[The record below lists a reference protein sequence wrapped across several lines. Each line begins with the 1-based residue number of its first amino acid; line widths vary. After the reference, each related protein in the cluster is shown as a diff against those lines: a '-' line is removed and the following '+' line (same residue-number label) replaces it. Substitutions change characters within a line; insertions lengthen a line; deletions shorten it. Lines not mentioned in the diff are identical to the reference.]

1 MVVFPASLVSS
12 AFEIHGDCN
21 LLIAGTSEK
30 KSTSVIEM
38 PSMDLKTTMGIT
50 QALRLQMEVQKQL
63 HEQLEIQRKLQLQI
77 EEQGKYLEMM
87 FERTKDIGKD
97 LNVSSSITDEHPS
110 PSTETKHSP
119 PNDKSEA
126 LEKDPVS
133 SNNCSSSS
141 LGGKSPD
148 KKVRE
153 DHDSDGGDSCCS
165 PPSKRART
173 EERGAA
179 VAAKPWA
186 RAAIGAGLG
195 VRSKYSNS
203 PSLNDKVDFSRRRR
217 QRTAHVAA
225 IRTFRSP
232 TAPSWTTPP
241 IADTSAQ

>member
-1 MVVFPASLVSS
+1 
-12 AFEIHGDCN
+12 
-21 LLIAGTSEK
+21 
-30 KSTSVIEM
+30 
-38 PSMDLKTTMGIT
+38 
-50 QALRLQMEVQKQL
+50 MEVQKQL
-63 HEQLEIQRKLQLQI
+63 HEQLEVRRRSVSNITQIQRKLQLQI

-97 LNVSSSITDEHPS
+97 LKVSSSITDEHPS

-141 LGGKSPD
+141 SGGKSPD

-165 PPSKRART
+165 SPSKRART
-173 EERGAA
+173 EERG
-179 VAAKPWA
+179 

-195 VRSKYSNS
+195 IRSKYSNS
-203 PSLNDKVDFSRRRR
+203 PSLNDKVDFSRR
-217 QRTAHVAA
+217 QAA
-225 IRTFRSP
+225 NHPCHRDPNISIANSP
-232 TAPSWTTPP
+232 
-241 IADTSAQ
+241 IVDDDTDS